1 MSFVEIIYS
10 PKAVED
16 VSRLP
21 QHVQKRIATKMRFYA
36 SQTNPLRFAKRLSY
50 GELGSFRF
58 RVGDYR
64 VIFDI
69 EKDTIFVLKI
79 AKRDDIYR

>member
-1 MSFVEIIYS
+1 MEIVYS

-16 VSRLP
+16 LSRLP
-21 QHVQKRIATKMRFYA
+21 QHVQKRIAKKMRFYA
-36 SQTNPLRFAKRLSY
+36 SQTNPSRFAKQLSY

-58 RVGDYR
+58 RIGDYR

-69 EKDTIFVLKI
+69 GKDTIFVLKV